1 MFVWGVAQEVHLSL
15 SGMDILGYS
24 GIYLPIYLLP
34 SEIEAFIWAFA
45 APTNELVC
53 LFTRKFRQR

>member
-24 GIYLPIYLLP
+24 GLYLPTYLLP
-34 SEIEAFIWAFA
+34 SEIEAFI
-45 APTNELVC
+45 
-53 LFTRKFRQR
+53 